1 MVTLFYLLS
10 LLEILFIL
18 ESMESRFL
26 LLKLEDPALEVD
38 APDIGKSNPF
48 LPETIGSYYSNI
60 IIIFYLLCH
69 FIYVFHL
76 SDVSLVSIFFD
87 GNYHMFFIFMFQP
100 EVLVEREFYVQEDV
114 AAT

>member
-26 LLKLEDPALEVD
+26 LLKLEDPTLEVD

-76 SDVSLVSIFFD
+76 SDVSLVSIFLMEITVCFS
-87 GNYHMFFIFMFQP
+87 YLCFSKKCWWSASSTYRRM
-100 EVLVEREFYVQEDV
+100 
-114 AAT
+114 